1 MLEQNCL
8 TEKFDITNLYNINYL
23 QTTLEQLKIKLQLE
37 KITKVYKIRYK
48 LFNINNPTLGLS
60 KTPQDKLLDT
70 QKPQS
75 TFVEKKS
82 KEKTYPDKPYPLI
95 KKKLNFFPNESNMN
109 YVLDYV
115 ISYYKISNIQDIEKL
130 FTSLLM
136 GYNKNYVFY
145 YMILLRWLTVNNKY
159 LYVLKEEV
167 SVLSYNSLNS
177 YLNTDINLDEY
188 IPFIIILM
196 NRYINHFKLYEEF
209 PELRESMLEYELLEP
224 AADAAPVAPRVPVA
238 A

>member
-1 MLEQNCL
+1 M
-8 TEKFDITNLYNINYL
+8 
-23 QTTLEQLKIKLQLE
+23 
-37 KITKVYKIRYK
+37 
-48 LFNINNPTLGLS
+48 
-60 KTPQDKLLDT
+60 
-70 QKPQS
+70 
-75 TFVEKKS
+75 
-82 KEKTYPDKPYPLI
+82 

-115 ISYYKISNIQDIEKL
+115 INYYKITNIQDIEKL

-136 GYNKNYVFY
+136 GYNKNYLFY

-188 IPFIIILM
+188 IPFIIILI
-196 NRYINHFKLYEEF
+196 NGYINHFKFEKPLEIKSYTIYEKSSKKTINADYNSEDSGVLTHYDFKNSALLYDYNIMKF
-209 PELRESMLEYELLEP
+209 ASQITFNDIIAILYNLFRTKLIYRL
-224 AADAAPVAPRVPVA
+224 
-238 A
+238 